1 MRNNMSININHIN
14 TTNSTV
20 NIAETMQTVNN
31 TIKMMP
37 MVTTAETE
45 LRAKLEA
52 TVTQVSKLIELMTDD
67 MHKKDVSSQLQ
78 VFVDEAAKQDP
89 SKWSLDISSQGL
101 LEAAKTVA
109 SLTAPITTAVKA
121 VLTLLAA

>member
-1 MRNNMSININHIN
+1 MSINIGPIN
-14 TTNSTV
+14 ANNSTV

-37 MVTTAETE
+37 IATTAESE

-52 TVTQVSKLIELMTDD
+52 TVTQVSKLIELMNDD
-67 MHKKDVSSQLQ
+67 MHKNDVSTQLKA
-78 VFVDEAAKQDP
+78 FVNEATKQEP
-89 SKWSLDISSQGL
+89 GKWALDISSQGL

-109 SLTAPITTAVKA
+109 SLTAPITTAVEA
-121 VLTLLAA
+121 VLALLAA